1 MKKREENLAA
11 LVSDAS
17 QKKILIMFGAA
28 HYKGF
33 LNHLKERNPDWK
45 KVK

>member
-1 MKKREENLAA
+1 MKRREENLAA
-11 LVSDAS
+11 LVADAA

-33 LNHLKERNPDWK
+33 LKHLQERDPNWK
-45 KVK
+45 ILK